1 LLIAPHLPD
10 VVIRLQEQRFH
21 CMAIAEVREL
31 TRDCPHRPFIIDTG
45 R

>member
-1 LLIAPHLPD
+1 LLNAPHLPD
-10 VVIRLQEQRFH
+10 VVIRPQDQRFH
-21 CMAIAEVREL
+21 FIAIAEVREL